1 MALSLSAMNTSLLAS
16 ILTSTGLTTGVAAL
30 AGCLI
35 VYLAYKFF
43 YRPDFGMPVRRR
55 ILAVHIRVRRDQF
68 AVVPVWWTNLQVQ
81 RAVRGH
87 WKQSLRDTVIRPRE
101 PVAELQGHG
110 AEMTV
115 RAALTAEWPRAGRSA
130 GAVRP
135 GTRPRQD
142 RG

>member
-1 MALSLSAMNTSLLAS
+1 MAMNTSLLAS
-16 ILTSTGLTTGVAAL
+16 ILTSNGFTTGVAAL

-55 ILAVHIRVRRDQF
+55 ILAKHIRFRRDQV
-68 AVVPVWWTNLQVQ
+68 ADVPVWWTNLQVQ

-87 WKQSLRDTVIRPRE
+87 WKQSLRDTVMRPRE
-101 PVAELQGHG
+101 LAAELQGHG

-115 RAALTAEWPRAGRSA
+115 RAALTAGWPRVGR
-130 GAVRP
+130 
-135 GTRPRQD
+135 
-142 RG
+142 

>member
-1 MALSLSAMNTSLLAS
+1 LIAMHTSLFAS
-16 ILTSTGLTTGVAAL
+16 ILTSTGFTTGIAAL

-55 ILAVHIRVRRDQF
+55 ILAKHIRFRRDQV
-68 AVVPVWWTNLQVQ
+68 ADVPVWWTNLQVQ

-87 WKQSLRDTVIRPRE
+87 WKQSLRDTVMRPRE
-101 PVAELQGHG
+101 LAAELQGHG

-115 RAALTAEWPRAGRSA
+115 RAALTAGWPRVGR
-130 GAVRP
+130 
-135 GTRPRQD
+135 
-142 RG
+142 

>member
-1 MALSLSAMNTSLLAS
+1 LIAMHTSLFAS
-16 ILTSTGLTTGVAAL
+16 ILTSTGFTTGIAAL

-55 ILAVHIRVRRDQF
+55 ILAKHIRFRRDQV
-68 AVVPVWWTNLQVQ
+68 ADVPVWWTNLQVQ

-87 WKQSLRDTVIRPRE
+87 WKQSLRDTVMRPRE
-101 PVAELQGHG
+101 LAAERQGHG

-115 RAALTAEWPRAGRSA
+115 RAALTAGWPRVGR
-130 GAVRP
+130 
-135 GTRPRQD
+135 
-142 RG
+142 

>member
-1 MALSLSAMNTSLLAS
+1 LIAMSTSFLAS
-16 ILTSTGLTTGVAAL
+16 ILTSTEFTTGVAAL

-55 ILAVHIRVRRDQF
+55 ILARHIRFRRDQV
-68 AVVPVWWTNLQVQ
+68 ADVPIWWTNLQVQ

-87 WKQSLRDTVIRPRE
+87 WRQSLRDTVIRSRE
-101 PVAELQGHG
+101 PAAELHGHG

-115 RAALTAEWPRAGRSA
+115 RAALTAGWPH
-130 GAVRP
+130 VR
-135 GTRPRQD
+135 R
-142 RG
+142 

>member
-1 MALSLSAMNTSLLAS
+1 MAMNTSLLAS
-16 ILTSTGLTTGVAAL
+16 ILTSNGFTTGVAAL

-55 ILAVHIRVRRDQF
+55 ILATHIRFRRDQV
-68 AVVPVWWTNLQVQ
+68 ADVPVWWSNLQVQ

-87 WKQSLRDTVIRPRE
+87 WRQSLRDAVIRPRE
-101 PVAELQGHG
+101 PAAELQGHG

-115 RAALTAEWPRAGRSA
+115 RDALTAGWPPVGR
-130 GAVRP
+130 
-135 GTRPRQD
+135 
-142 RG
+142 